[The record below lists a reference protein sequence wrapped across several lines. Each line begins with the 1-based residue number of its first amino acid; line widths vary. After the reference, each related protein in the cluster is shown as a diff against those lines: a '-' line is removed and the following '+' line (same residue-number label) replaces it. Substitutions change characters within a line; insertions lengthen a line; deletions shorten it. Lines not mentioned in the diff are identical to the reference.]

1 MNSDAN
7 VQGALLCSA
16 PFSDPIEIRLAHGGG
31 GRMSQALLERVI
43 LPRLGGEAAALHD
56 AAVLPA
62 TAGRIALATDA
73 FVVQPL
79 FFPGGDMGSLAVFG
93 TVNDLLMAGA
103 QPLALSLSLILE
115 EGLAIALLEQVL
127 DSVQRAALR
136 CGVQVVA
143 GDTKVVGRG
152 QADGLYLAMTGL
164 GTVVPDRNLHPRQV
178 RIGDRIL
185 LSGDLGRHGLA
196 VLNARENLGFETD
209 FISDSAPLIAPV
221 EALLDAVGGEGVH
234 VLRDVTRGGL
244 AAVVHEIA
252 RAAGLAFHITE
263 AAVPVEPPVRAACEL
278 LGIDPLQ
285 LACEGRFIAIVP
297 QEQES
302 AALRA
307 LRTCALGAGAVTIGQ
322 VTQGEGV
329 WLESPLG
336 FSRPL
341 EWGSGELL
349 PRIC

>member
-7 VQGALLCSA
+7 VQGALLCPA

-43 LPRLGGEAAALHD
+43 LPRLEGEAAALHD

-79 FFPGGDMGSLAVFG
+79 FFPGGDIGSLAVFG

-103 QPLALSLSLILE
+103 QPLALTLSLILE
-115 EGLAIALLEQVL
+115 EGLAIALLERVL

-164 GTVVPDRNLHPRQV
+164 GTVAPDRNLHPRQV

-209 FISDSAPLIAPV
+209 FISDSAPLIEPV

-244 AAVVHEIA
+244 AAVLHEIA

-263 AAVPVEPPVRAACEL
+263 TAVPVEPPVRAACEL

-297 QEQES
+297 PEQES